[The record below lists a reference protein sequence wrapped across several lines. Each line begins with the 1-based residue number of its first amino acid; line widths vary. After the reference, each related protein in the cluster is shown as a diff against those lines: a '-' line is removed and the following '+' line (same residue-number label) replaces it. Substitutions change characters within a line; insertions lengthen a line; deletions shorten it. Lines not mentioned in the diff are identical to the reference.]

1 MKSNEEFCENIQHC
15 KKAMYA
21 LAFSIL
27 KNDFD
32 AADAISEA
40 ILKAFSNI
48 NSLKNDKYFKT
59 WILKILH
66 NTCLE
71 MLSKN
76 PPSLNIDDQYD
87 MEDLAV
93 SDTAV
98 SLSLREAVESL
109 KNPYR
114 TVTILYY
121 YEDLSI
127 KEIAAITQCS
137 VPAAKK
143 QLSRARKMLKEILNK
158 EDFFN

>member
-21 LAFSIL
+21 L
-27 KNDFD
+27 
-32 AADAISEA
+32 
-40 ILKAFSNI
+40 AFSNI

-121 YEDLSI
+121 
-127 KEIAAITQCS
+127 
-137 VPAAKK
+137 
-143 QLSRARKMLKEILNK
+143 
-158 EDFFN
+158 